1 MDSLSRVK
9 LLIGKNEMNQF
20 RRFVNTIFLVACSI
34 ATNAHENTEITEDLA
49 NGFLFPDIAYV
60 YRVDVMAEG

>member
-1 MDSLSRVK
+1 MDSLSRDK
-9 LLIGKNEMNQF
+9 LSIGIIEMKQF
-20 RRFVNTIFLVACSI
+20 KRYVNTIFLVALSI
-34 ATNAHENTEITEDLA
+34 ATNAHENTEITEDIG

>member
-1 MDSLSRVK
+1 
-9 LLIGKNEMNQF
+9 MNQF